1 MTCFCGVSKCGDSLG
16 LLLVGDRT
24 DVSQGGMESLS
35 IVKRLQVLKDRLPS
49 LCPALKGLPIDA
61 IGFRRAKEALLQ
73 RVVIII
79 PFAAHAH
86 DDAVLRNRASP
97 PSSLCDQDAPLALRS
112 SSRFSYVG

>member
-79 PFAAHAH
+79 PF
-86 DDAVLRNRASP
+86 
-97 PSSLCDQDAPLALRS
+97 SLATSFTRKRTAINYCFHMYCSGL
-112 SSRFSYVG
+112 